1 MNTFVIADPKRC
13 IGCRTCEVA
22 CVLAHS
28 MGAGLQSMSAAHFIP
43 RLTLIRTA
51 KVSVPVQC
59 HQCEDA
65 PCAKVCS
72 TGAIVFSAS
81 SVQVNQERCVGCKNC
96 MIACPFGAM
105 EIVTVERLERVVCGT
120 SDHTVRVKKVEA
132 QKCDLC
138 ITQDEGPACVRVCLT
153 KALRLV
159 DQQVVSVAMKSRQ
172 EDAAI
177 EAVGMTT

>member
-28 MGAGLQSMSAAHFIP
+28 SGAGLQALSAAHFIP
-43 RLTLIRTA
+43 RLRLIRTA

-59 HQCEDA
+59 HQ
-65 PCAKVCS
+65 
-72 TGAIVFSAS
+72 
-81 SVQVNQERCVGCKNC
+81 R
-96 MIACPFGAM
+96 M
-105 EIVTVERLERVVCGT
+105 
-120 SDHTVRVKKVEA
+120 VRVKTVEA

-138 ITQDEGPACVRVCLT
+138 ATYNEGPACIRVCLT

-159 DQQVVSVAMKSRQ
+159 DQKVMSVAMKSRQ
-172 EDAAI
+172 ENAAI